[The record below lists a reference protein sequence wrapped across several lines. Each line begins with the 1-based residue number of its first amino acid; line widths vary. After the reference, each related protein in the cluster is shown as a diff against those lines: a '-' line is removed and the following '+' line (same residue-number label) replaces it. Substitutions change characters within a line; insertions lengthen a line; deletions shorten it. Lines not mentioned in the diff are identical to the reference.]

1 MSCIASKILTFTKP
15 NNFKNSKPKQPAVVD
30 ITTTLE
36 SLVGAK
42 SWTLFHV
49 LGIKTDW
56 LEKSPSVWPEYSDYI
71 EACDWVRSAKV
82 VNDSCERAVKMIQDF
97 CNTLTSDREIRRGLL
112 KAVAAS
118 REQFPDF
125 NKKTL
130 NI

>member
-1 MSCIASKILTFTKP
+1 M
-15 NNFKNSKPKQPAVVD
+15 VD
-30 ITTTLE
+30 TTTTLE

-42 SWTLFHV
+42 SWTLFHI

-56 LEKSPSVWPEYSDYI
+56 LEKSPIVWPEYSDYM
-71 EACDWVRSAKV
+71 EVCDWVRSAKV

-97 CNTLTSDREIRRGLL
+97 CNTLTTDREIRRGLL

-125 NKKTL
+125 KKKTL

>member
-1 MSCIASKILTFTKP
+1 M
-15 NNFKNSKPKQPAVVD
+15 
-30 ITTTLE
+30 
-36 SLVGAK
+36 
-42 SWTLFHV
+42 
-49 LGIKTDW
+49 
-56 LEKSPSVWPEYSDYI
+56 WPEYSNYI

-112 KAVAAS
+112 KVVAAS

-130 NI
+130 NIK